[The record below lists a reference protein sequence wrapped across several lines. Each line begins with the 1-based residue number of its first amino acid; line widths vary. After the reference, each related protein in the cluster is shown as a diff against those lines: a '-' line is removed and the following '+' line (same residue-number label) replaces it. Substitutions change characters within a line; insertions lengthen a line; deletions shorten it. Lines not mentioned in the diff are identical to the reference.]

1 MSHRCEGGT
10 GGGFLATAR
19 EEMGKAWE
27 LLRGSDAGPQ
37 VAKAIGII
45 DDEIVASAVG
55 GGDGGG
61 GVASPR
67 NEIGSSR
74 MSDGENVER
83 GWASAGLSPLCGSTV
98 ASSRRRE
105 VDSASGYISRTGRD
119 SANSR
124 QIKVE
129 TARSHRR
136 GDEAMSQNEGAGT
149 RMSASP
155 PMSPKERSAASSRY
169 SGGKKDF
176 SRGQEGSVHGS
187 SDRMRAATASR
198 WTASPGGGEW
208 ASGSGKMNARG
219 NARGAEVNASPG
231 AGQGASG
238 SGRTKA
244 RGAVMA
250 TWLSSGS
257 PSRGV
262 GGLAD
267 TAGRREQED
276 AGIGTSGQQGGGVRE
291 SRIRKP
297 GWASSSSASPAARYA
312 RAPTL
317 KRLTVCFKSLDSC
330 WVVGRQ
336 ANSTP
341 LSLQQNCF

>member
-1 MSHRCEGGT
+1 MGFCGAFSSVWLYGGIVTSQRVGLGEWLHQSHGEGLGEQGT
-10 GGGFLATAR
+10 N
-19 EEMGKAWE
+19 
-27 LLRGSDAGPQ
+27 Q
-37 VAKAIGII
+37 
-45 DDEIVASAVG
+45 
-55 GGDGGG
+55 
-61 GVASPR
+61 
-67 NEIGSSR
+67 
-74 MSDGENVER
+74 
-83 GWASAGLSPLCGSTV
+83 
-98 ASSRRRE
+98 
-105 VDSASGYISRTGRD
+105 SGNCKKSQKR
-119 SANSR
+119 
-124 QIKVE
+124 
-129 TARSHRR
+129 RR
-136 GDEAMSQNEGAGT
+136 GDEPNEGAGT

-155 PMSPKERSAASSRY
+155 PMSLKERSAASSRY
-169 SGGKKDF
+169 SGGKKVF
-176 SRGQEGSVHGS
+176 SRGREGSVHGS

-198 WTASPGGGEW
+198 WTPSPGGGEW
-208 ASGSGKMNARG
+208 ASGSGKINARG

-276 AGIGTSGQQGGGVRE
+276 LGIGTSGQQGGSVRE

-297 GWASSSSASPAARYA
+297 GWASSSSVSPAARYA

-317 KRLTVCFKSLDSC
+317 KRRTVCFKSLDSC
-330 WVVGRQ
+330 WVVGRH
-336 ANSTP
+336 AYPTP
-341 LSLQQNCF
+341 LSLQQNSL